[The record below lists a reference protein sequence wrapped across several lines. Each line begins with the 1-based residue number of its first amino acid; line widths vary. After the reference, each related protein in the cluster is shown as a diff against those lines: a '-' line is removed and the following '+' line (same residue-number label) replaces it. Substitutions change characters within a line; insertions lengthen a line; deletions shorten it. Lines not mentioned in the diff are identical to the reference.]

1 MILHTGNRTDLPA
14 FYAPW
19 LRRRLE
25 AGFVL
30 ARSPYRPSD
39 VIRYRLTPD
48 LVDLLVF
55 CTKNP
60 APMLAHWDIL
70 TPYGQYWFVTITPY
84 GPEIEPNVPPP
95 GHVIRTFQALSR
107 LTGPDAVAWRYD
119 PVFLSPDYPL
129 ERHPGRFLR
138 HGAAA
143 GRLYPYLRHQLHRP
157 VRQGPAQLPG
167 TPGRGRPGPHH
178 AGPGA
183 GADCVVLRYDPQSLR
198 RGRGLGALRVDCSGC
213 MTVEVFERALGA
225 RLTPPRLP
233 ASRSQCA
240 CYLGCDI
247 GEYDTCAHFCRY
259 CYANHSPEIVRK
271 RRLLHDP
278 ASPLLIGADRPRRSD
293 PGRCAGELAGSP
305 DAVPHLARRRPLKR
319 TRGRYRPGK

>member
-60 APMLAHWDIL
+60 APMLAHWDVL
-70 TPYGQYWFVTITPY
+70 APYGQYWFVTITPY

-95 GHVIRTFQALSR
+95 GRVIRTFQALSR

-129 ERHPGRFLR
+129 ERHLADFSAMARQLAGYTHTCVISFIDLYAKVRRSFPELRAVGARDRITLGRELARIASSCGMTLKACAEGGDLAPF
-138 HGAAA
+138 G
-143 GRLYPYLRHQLHRP
+143 
-157 VRQGPAQLPG
+157 
-167 TPGRGRPGPHH
+167 
-178 AGPGA
+178 
-183 GADCVVLRYDPQSLR
+183 
-198 RGRGLGALRVDCSGC
+198 VDCSGC

-278 ASPLLIGADRPRRSD
+278 ASPLLIGQIG
-293 PGRCAGELAGSP
+293 PGDQIR
-305 DAVPHLARRRPLKR
+305 DAVQESWLDRQMRFPI
-319 TRGRYRPGK
+319 

>member
-60 APMLAHWDIL
+60 GAHAGALGRIA
-70 TPYGQYWFVTITPY
+70 PYGQYWFVTITPY
-84 GPEIEPNVPPP
+84 GPEIEPQCTAP
-95 GHVIRTFQALSR
+95 GPCHPNLSGAFPSDR
-107 LTGPDAVAWRYD
+107 PRRRGMAVRSGF
-119 PVFLSPDYPL
+119 PQSRDYPL
-129 ERHPGRFLR
+129 ERHLADFSAM
-138 HGAAA
+138 GAAA

-167 TPGRGRPGPHH
+167 TPGRGRR
-178 AGPGA
+178 
-183 GADCVVLRYDPQSLR
+183 DRITL
-198 RGRGLGALRVDCSGC
+198 GRELARIASSCGMTLKACAEGGDLAPFGVDCSGC
-213 MTVEVFERALGA
+213 MTVEVFER
-225 RLTPPRLP
+225 RW
-233 ASRSQCA
+233 
-240 CYLGCDI
+240 
-247 GEYDTCAHFCRY
+247 AH
-259 CYANHSPEIVRK
+259 
-271 RRLLHDP
+271 
-278 ASPLLIGADRPRRSD
+278 G
-293 PGRCAGELAGSP
+293 
-305 DAVPHLARRRPLKR
+305 
-319 TRGRYRPGK
+319 